1 MKYYRSTSCKTC
13 LKIYKSFPVNSHVV
27 VTECTENVY
36 LWLPCMTETE
46 TMTQWWTR
54 DQIPNGRMICSF
66 FPMLIPEPKFF
77 KRLGFSLLERP
88 NFIKYE
94 WQLCPYGTQ
103 WKDYERV
110 WWSMA
115 GIVTKTPKSWFELP
129 TLMTFWWD
137 RDEFNV

>member
-13 LKIYKSFPVNSHVV
+13 LKIYKSFPVNSPVV

-36 LWLPCMTETE
+36 LWLRLRQCRNEPETKYQ
-46 TMTQWWTR
+46 MVGWSVR
-54 DQIPNGRMICSF
+54 F
-66 FPMLIPEPKFF
+66 FRCWFLNQNFF